1 MPPLTLSRP
10 PGRPKGLDSTCHDKL
25 LAAALSA
32 FACHGFDDI
41 SLRTIADAAGFN
53 VAMVSHHFG
62 SKIGLWRAVVD
73 AVALDHRVT
82 LLEELTALNVPAR
95 PLAARLKDVL
105 DLLLDRLA
113 GRPETVMFAMRE
125 IWLPGE
131 RLDYLVEHLILPGV
145 EACRP
150 LWCEAIDAG
159 LLQPV
164 NPVTFHLGLFGSLA
178 MILAT
183 RPIVA
188 KLGGVDMD
196 VVQLKA
202 EIHRAFNLS

>member
-1 MPPLTLSRP
+1 
-10 PGRPKGLDSTCHDKL
+10 
-25 LAAALSA
+25 
-32 FACHGFDDI
+32 
-41 SLRTIADAAGFN
+41 
-53 VAMVSHHFG
+53 MVSHHFG

-113 GRPETVMFAMRE
+113 ERPETVMFAMRE

-150 LWCEAIDAG
+150 L
-159 LLQPV
+159 
-164 NPVTFHLGLFGSLA
+164 
-178 MILAT
+178 
-183 RPIVA
+183 
-188 KLGGVDMD
+188 
-196 VVQLKA
+196 
-202 EIHRAFNLS
+202 